1 MAVEASSP
9 SYALGRP
16 PICMQEAMRLYSS
29 AIDKCD
35 QVLEIKPRDTAVLV
49 TFGLAL
55 KDMALCMTLDDP
67 DVQLHLAVSTH
78 CATTLQIGLLLTG
91 SQHLIQLLLMRS
103 FFPSGISPEP
113 VMASSDGHAARH

>member
-1 MAVEASSP
+1 MASEACSQHKHGGDADLVMLNTCLSVV
-9 SYALGRP
+9 ALF
-16 PICMQEAMRLYSS
+16 CMQDAMRLYSS

-67 DVQLHLAVSTH
+67 DVQLHLAVSTYRH
-78 CATTLQIGLLLTG
+78 PPCGLVSCNQIV
-91 SQHLIQLLLMRS
+91 SI
-103 FFPSGISPEP
+103 
-113 VMASSDGHAARH
+113 

>member
-1 MAVEASSP
+1 
-9 SYALGRP
+9 
-16 PICMQEAMRLYSS
+16 MRLYSS

-78 CATTLQIGLLLTG
+78 CATTLWIGSLANRE
-91 SQHLIQLLLMRS
+91 SAPDPPQLLLMHS
-103 FFPSGISPEP
+103 FSPSGISPEP